1 MSLKVVHVKKSY
13 NESISIG
20 DILTFGI
27 KQYVVIALQIDYT
40 LTESWVGKCVIQE
53 VGSKNLSQELK
64 GEKNS
69 LKRFKQPKK
78 GDYPYIKPHKLGDFI
93 DFKNGVVC
101 QVVKINQVYYKFVD
115 LIVSYDFEVV
125 SEWTVAEV
133 DKAINS
139 WRERNFKLINGSKH
153 KGLKQR
159 KI

>member
-1 MSLKVVHVKKSY
+1 M
-13 NESISIG
+13 
-20 DILTFGI
+20 
-27 KQYVVIALQIDYT
+27 IALQIDYT

-125 SEWTVAEV
+125 PEWTAAEV
-133 DKAINS
+133 DKAINN
-139 WRERNFKLINGSKH
+139 WRKRNFKLINGLNIKGSNNEKSKIPN
-153 KGLKQR
+153 LKLV
-159 KI
+159 KKK